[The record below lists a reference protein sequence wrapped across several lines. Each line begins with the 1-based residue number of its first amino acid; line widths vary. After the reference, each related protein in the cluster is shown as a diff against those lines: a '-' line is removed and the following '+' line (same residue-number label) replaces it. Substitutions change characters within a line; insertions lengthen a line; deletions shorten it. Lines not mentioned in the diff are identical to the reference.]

1 MSYFQVKT
9 KNQSPIIDINN
20 HLNQVLPVFDSLNK
34 EFSLGFQSVDTS
46 SDHFSSNTI
55 FIISNISVKNIL
67 FTKAELF
74 AIRYDISQ
82 SFQIQDVICIVIITN
97 TILVAKRIFDLTYY
111 PYQLYSIII
120 SKDLRKFFNKNP
132 NNTVTF

>member
-1 MSYFQVKT
+1 MVNY
-9 KNQSPIIDINN
+9 KNAEARTA
-20 HLNQVLPVFDSLNK
+20 HLNKFKNFCQN
-34 EFSLGFQSVDTS
+34 S
-46 SDHFSSNTI
+46 SNNSNTI

-82 SFQIQDVICIVIITN
+82 AFQIQDVICIVIITN
-97 TILVAKRIFDLTYY
+97 TIPVAKRIFDLIHH

-120 SKDLRKFFNKNP
+120 SKDLRKFFNRNP
-132 NNTVTF
+132 NNTITF

>member
-1 MSYFQVKT
+1 VKDLLACAIIHHYDKWLPQHCYSLYGYKLSYSQVKT

-82 SFQIQDVICIVIITN
+82 SFQI
-97 TILVAKRIFDLTYY
+97 
-111 PYQLYSIII
+111 
-120 SKDLRKFFNKNP
+120 
-132 NNTVTF
+132 